1 MSNLELLRETSRL
14 ISKDLFDNDELQ
26 QNTSD
31 YSSLKNILA
40 VRITEL
46 LKTNL
51 NELLRILYRID
62 VAENKVKNAFKCM
75 SEEEIADQIAKLVI
89 ERQMQ
94 KVEIRRKYSGNNQDI
109 I

>member
-14 ISKDLFDNDELQ
+14 ISKDLFDNDEFHPDAP
-26 QNTSD
+26 D

-62 VAENKVKNAFKCM
+62 IAEHKLKNAFKCM
-75 SEEEIADQIAKLVI
+75 SEEEIADQIAILVI

-94 KVEIRRKYSGNNQDI
+94 KVEFRRKYSNNNGEV
-109 I
+109 